1 MVIDYLL
8 WQYWHGPQWLVRLLW
23 VMQRS
28 LWQYFSV
35 PVMLQTL
42 LSPWRHDQVS
52 LQQGG
57 LPAILKALA
66 WNAISRLIGAVV
78 RTSVII
84 TFLFTEAVFIGA
96 AALIF
101 SAFLVWPLA
110 VGYGLLIS
118 LQAGFTL

>member
-8 WQYWHGPQWLVRLLW
+8 WQYWYGPQWMVRLLW
-23 VMQRS
+23 VMQRA
-28 LWQYFSV
+28 LWQFFSV

-57 LPAILKALA
+57 LPAILTAIA

-78 RTSVII
+78 RTGVII
-84 TFLFTEAVFIGA
+84 TFMFAEAMFIVSGA
-96 AALIF
+96 LVF

-110 VGYGLLIS
+110 VAYGLFIS
-118 LQAGFTL
+118 LQTGLKL